1 VGCSKESISVKASLI
16 VSAWLASLTR
26 LIGPCLII
34 DVGVASVSRFVV
46 YLRYFEEITYVILFT
61 TARLLRVLSV
71 SKLQCSYASSLMA
84 RHSRLILR

>member
-1 VGCSKESISVKASLI
+1 MTALCSAAGVGCSKESISVKASLI

-46 YLRYFEEITYVILFT
+46 YLRYFEEITYEAYRPGHDSQLCC
-61 TARLLRVLSV
+61 ALD
-71 SKLQCSYASSLMA
+71 C
-84 RHSRLILR
+84 